1 MRAGSPESKNS
12 PPHVRELNVAL
23 VACVLVVGALLLR
36 PFDAFAQTA
45 QHDSAITGRAG
56 GAMIENGHAEQQAEE
71 LRLTIEEKMNASHSY
86 ALVLGIDTFDDSVW
100 PHLPGVLKEVQEIYA
115 AFKSQGFHIESN
127 LFDDADSNPA
137 LKPLNAEELNRRI
150 SDFLERHGREAGN
163 RLVVY
168 VATHGHADRGPDGK
182 SGYGYLVTK
191 DSPNPSAPNFSNHA
205 YSVTKLAGELL
216 TVQAQHV
223 YFFFNACFSGA
234 MVPQIQVR
242 EKTESAVVQDLDENV
257 ADWAQNLLAHNAR
270 LILTAGSDDQ
280 TVPDANNPFSKAVVD
295 GLAGA
300 ADQNGDGLILGSELA
315 SYVRARVAT
324 ETRRKQHPNDP
335 VFAFVPKIVGPAKPR
350 SDLKLNRPLTIDYSQ
365 NGDFVFLSPRGPHRG
380 TADGQELA
388 TLQQRLPQTQS
399 IDCPDCPIM
408 VKVSGSEKV
417 SPFSLAQT
425 ETTFSQWDACYRD
438 FYCHTWIEDHGNGRG
453 NRPVSG
459 ITWQDA
465 LQFVSWL
472 NAKTGKSQC
481 KEYRLPTPD
490 EWKFAARGN
499 TATRYPWGDRVELD
513 QANCWNCGSTWDGV
527 GPAPVGRFSPNVFE
541 LYDMVGNLWEWVES
555 ADNKC
560 GPADMLT
567 SERCPRDG
575 SVMGGAFS
583 TKLEDISLEKMGSI
597 PRTSNDKLRS
607 YRLDSVGLRA
617 ACTLQKDRA
626 AANSK

>member
-1 MRAGSPESKNS
+1 MLAGSPDSQS
-12 PPHVRELNVAL
+12 PPPRSRRPKTALAAGILIVA
-23 VACVLVVGALLLR
+23 ALLFR
-36 PFDAFAQTA
+36 SNEAPA
-45 QHDSAITGRAG
+45 QHG
-56 GAMIENGHAEQQAEE
+56 GAIIEIEKAEPQAEE
-71 LRLTIEEKMNASHSY
+71 LRLKIEEKLSSKRSF
-86 ALVLGIDTFDDSVW
+86 ALVLGIDTFDDRAW
-100 PHLPGVLKEVQEIYA
+100 PRLPGVLKEVQEVQA
-115 AFKSQGFHIESN
+115 AFKSHGFQIETN
-127 LFDDADSNPA
+127 LMGDDEANPN

-150 SDFLERHGREAGN
+150 RDFLDKHGRDAAN

-168 VATHGHADRGPDGK
+168 VATHGHADKGSDGNPE
-182 SGYGYLVTK
+182 SRGYGYLITK
-191 DSPNPSAPNFSNHA
+191 DSPDPRAKNFASRA
-205 YSVTKLAGELL
+205 YSVTKLADELL

-234 MVPQIQVR
+234 MVPLIQVR
-242 EKTESAVVQDLDENV
+242 EKTESGVAQLEDSV
-257 ADWAQNLLAHNAR
+257 ADWAQKLLAHNAR

-280 TVPDANNPFSKAVVD
+280 TVPDVNNPFSKAVIE

-315 SYVRARVAT
+315 SYVRARVAI

-335 VFAFVPKIVGPAKPR
+335 VFAFVPKIISPAKPR
-350 SDLKLNRPLTIDYSQ
+350 SDLKIGTIDYSQ
-365 NGDFVFLSPRGPHRG
+365 NGDFVFLSPRGGRRSAPEG
-380 TADGQELA
+380 LELA
-388 TLQQRLPQTQS
+388 TLQQRLAKTQS
-399 IDCPDCPIM
+399 VDCPDCPIM
-408 VKVSGSEKV
+408 ARVSGSEKV

-438 FYCHTWIEDHGNGRG
+438 FYCQTWIEDHGLGRG

-465 LQFVSWL
+465 LQFISWL
-472 NAKTGKSQC
+472 NSKIEKSPC

-499 TATRYPWGDRVELD
+499 TATRYPWGDRVEPD
-513 QANCWNCGSTWDGV
+513 QANCWNCGSAWDGA

-555 ADNKC
+555 PDNQC
-560 GPADMLT
+560 RAADMLADG
-567 SERCPRDG
+567 RCPRDG

-583 TKLEDISLEKMGSI
+583 TKLEDISLENTGNI
-597 PRTSNDKLRS
+597 PRTSNDKHRS
-607 YRLDSVGLRA
+607 YRLASVGLRV
-617 ACTLQKDRA
+617 ACTLQKGQA